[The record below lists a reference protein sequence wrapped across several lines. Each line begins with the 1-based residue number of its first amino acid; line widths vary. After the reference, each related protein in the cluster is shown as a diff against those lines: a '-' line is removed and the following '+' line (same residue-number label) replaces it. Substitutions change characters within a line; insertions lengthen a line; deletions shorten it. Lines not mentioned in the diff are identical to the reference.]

1 METSLYIL
9 SEITF
14 NLHLSKAGDIVL
26 YVSLKIYSHTGSISF
41 KHILAELSRAKRA
54 AEHHG

>member
-1 METSLYIL
+1 MEMSLYIL

-41 KHILAELSRAKRA
+41 KHIISDQLIFA
-54 AEHHG
+54 